1 MIDKRS
7 EHKEHSHHNH
17 RQEKVNAPTTKLEQK
32 QHSHPKLNKQD
43 HSHKEEITPKPKHKM
58 H

>member
-43 HSHKEEITPKPKHKM
+43 HSHKEEITPKHKM